1 MHGRRP
7 SCWSLSSIDGVH
19 VNQARRALARLQ
31 VSMPKLPTR
40 RASIPCMSDP
50 HDWPVSHADNAGS
63 SAQQQSCRWRR
74 AVLSSPPCLPL
85 PPPGPAIIS
94 DIRRMPTTTPPHACQ
109 TAKEGERA
117 IKKPRH
123 PATNG
128 EQKGNPEASVARL
141 APNPGPS

>member
-1 MHGRRP
+1 
-7 SCWSLSSIDGVH
+7 
-19 VNQARRALARLQ
+19 
-31 VSMPKLPTR
+31 
-40 RASIPCMSDP
+40 MSDP

-94 DIRRMPTTTPPHACQ
+94 SDIRRMPTTTPPHACQ
-109 TAKEGERA
+109 IAKEGERA